1 MQKWVNQVS
10 CGNTMRFIL
19 GVLAG
24 ICLMLIIGMA
34 AADDTTP
41 GPYQCCP
48 AGDDA
53 SSVFVLDTQTA
64 EVWLLGRG
72 TTVELGTPF
81 NRKSVRTNVP
91 ALVK

>member
-1 MQKWVNQVS
+1 MQKWATQVM

-24 ICLMLIIGMA
+24 VCLMLVIGMA
-34 AADDTTP
+34 EDNAAP

-64 EVWLLGRG
+64 EVWLVGRG
-72 TTVELGTPF
+72 SNIELGTPF
-81 NRKSVRTNVP
+81 NRKSVRTNIP